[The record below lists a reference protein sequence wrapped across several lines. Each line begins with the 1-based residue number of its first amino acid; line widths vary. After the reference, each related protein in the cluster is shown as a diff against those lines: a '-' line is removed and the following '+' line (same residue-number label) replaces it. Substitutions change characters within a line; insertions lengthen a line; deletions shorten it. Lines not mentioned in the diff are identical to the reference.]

1 MRRVVALLAT
11 ILILGVADS
20 RALAQDGERSPAAA
34 VAALPRALKP
44 GDVMTFGADANGGL
58 QRLTVWTL
66 DDRPV
71 VQTELSRRLLH
82 TPYDDKALEK
92 LRIENRLDDVVAAG
106 RTDFE
111 RLLLLMEWANSQI
124 EYGDPVG
131 LGDTRDPL
139 EILRLSRRG
148 IRLYCENFAA
158 LMLAAAE
165 SLGYVVRPVDVP
177 GHSFVEVWSS
187 DYGKWVAMD
196 PTSHWYAEKA
206 GLPLSAGELRAEWFS
221 NQCKD
226 VEFYRGRDR
235 RRIGGRSLHKYHML
249 YYVLDR
255 RHLGY
260 VMPERQALVF
270 RDEQSKG
277 KTPAGFIPLPNIAE
291 AYYPVQQVALR
302 AVPLNGNRLRV
313 RMATHTP
320 DFKTF
325 RVRLDGGHWR
335 DVAGE
340 EFEWPLERGR
350 NLLEAVAVNR
360 AGVSGTISTIE
371 VSLEAVGARR
381 LVIPAGGFS
390 GQGGGAG
397 VQVLPRER
405 MLLPSLVEF
414 WNTPGHWLEW
424 TVKAAEA
431 GDYELH
437 ISYAT
442 LFNPRRQLSINGQV
456 VEGLEDFSV
465 APTGGWLRVS
475 RSRLPARIP
484 LKAGRNVLRMTSLD
498 ATNLSLGRLR
508 LSRDNAADI
517 VIEAVDI
524 AAEGGGKAQRTLSPE
539 YGFVRFWTDVGHWM
553 EWTVDDLPA
562 GRYQVLMQYATLYDA
577 PRMMRVNG
585 ETAGEKLHKF
595 SLPTSGGWD
604 RFVESPLPAPITLKE
619 GTNILHLAS
628 LGGRG
633 LNMANLKLISDE
645 GREHIIPAV
654 SMSAEGG
661 GGGTVDRLAPPP
673 RRAVSDFSRKGQYL
687 EWTVDVPADGNYQL
701 ALRYSSGRSRSAVV
715 ALSVDGSA
723 VKSAEQTTLPGT
735 GFSGVWEE
743 AEIAAVKL
751 PAGRHVLRLTH
762 QGGGSLRLDEL
773 YLTTAQ
779 AADE

>member
-1 MRRVVALLAT
+1 MRRVVALLAA
-11 ILILGVADS
+11 ISIFLVADS

-196 PTSHWYAEKA
+196 PTGHWYAEKG
-206 GLPLSAGELRAEWFS
+206 GLPLNAGELRAEWYS
-221 NQCKD
+221 NQAKD

-235 RRIGGRSLHKYHML
+235 RRIGGRNFDKYHML
-249 YYVLDR
+249 YYVFDR
-255 RHLGY
+255 NHLGY
-260 VMPERQALVF
+260 VMPNRQALAF
-270 RDEQSKG
+270 RDELSQG
-277 KTPAGFIPLPNIAE
+277 KAPKGFIPLQDMAE

-302 AVPLNGNRLRV
+302 AIPLNGNRLRV
-313 RMATHTP
+313 HMATHTP
-320 DFKTF
+320 DFKSF
-325 RVRLDGGHWR
+325 RVRLDGGRWR
-335 DVAGE
+335 DVAGD
-340 EFEWPLERGR
+340 EFEWPLSQGR

-371 VSLEAVGARR
+371 VGLEAADARR
-381 LVIPAGGFS
+381 LVIPAAGFS
-390 GQGGGAG
+390 GQGGGAS
-397 VQVLPRER
+397 VQILPRER

-424 TVKAAEA
+424 TAEAAEA

-437 ISYAT
+437 VSYAT
-442 LFNPRRQLSINGQV
+442 LFNPRRQLAVNGRV
-456 VEGLEDFSV
+456 VAGLEDFSV

-475 RSRLPARIP
+475 RRRLPVRIP

-498 ATNLSLGRLR
+498 GTNLSLGQLR

-517 VIEAVDI
+517 VIEAVEI
-524 AAEGGGKAQRTLSPE
+524 AAEGGGKAQRTLAPE
-539 YGFVRFWTDVGHWM
+539 QGFVRFWTDVGHWM

-562 GRYQVLMQYATLYDA
+562 GGYQVLMQYATMHDA

-585 ETAGEKLHKF
+585 ETAGEALHKF

-604 RFVESPLPAPITLKE
+604 RFIESPLPTPITLKE
-619 GTNILHLAS
+619 GTNVLHLVS
-628 LGGRG
+628 LGGQG
-633 LNMANLKLISDE
+633 INMASLKLIGGD
-645 GREHIIPAV
+645 GREHIIPAI

-661 GGGTVDRLAPPP
+661 GQVNRLAPPP
-673 RRAVSDFSRKGQYL
+673 CRAVSDFSRKGQYL
-687 EWTVDVPADGNYQL
+687 EWSVDVPADGNYQL

-715 ALSVDGSA
+715 TLSMDGSA
-723 VKSAEQTTLPGT
+723 VEGAEQIALPGT
-735 GFSGVWEE
+735 GFAGVWEE
-743 AEIAAVKL
+743 ADVATAKL

-773 YLTTAQ
+773 YLTIVP